1 MSSFDITCELD
12 WQEVDNAVNQA
23 SKELKNRFDFRG
35 VETSIKVDQKGLIIS
50 LDCSEDGK
58 LDAMVDILQTKFV
71 KRDVSLFALDYQTPV
86 PSSGRSVKQQIIIK
100 SGIDK
105 EQGKEIIKLIKDSK
119 IKVNPKMQGDS
130 VRVNGN
136 KRDDLQKVI
145 QLVKTS
151 RDSLK
156 MALQCGNFRD

>member
-23 SKELKNRFDFRG
+23 LKELNNRFDFRG
-35 VETSIKVDQKGLIIS
+35 VESKIKVDEKGLMIN
-50 LDCSEDGK
+50 LECSEEGK

-71 KRDVSLFALDYQTPV
+71 KRDVSLYSLDFQDPV
-86 PSSGRSVKQQIIIK
+86 PSSARSVKQQITVK
-100 SGIDK
+100 YGIDK
-105 EQGKEIIKLIKDSK
+105 DKGKEIIKLIKESK

-130 VRVNGN
+130 LRVNGN

-145 QLVKTS
+145 QLIKTS
-151 RDSLK
+151 QEELK